1 MCGKMSL
8 HLRASIQILLAI
20 SLFLNHYEVEGEQRL
35 SKAEDLELEKQ
46 LKLLNKPSIQTI
58 KYINNGDW
66 WLYIGED
73 YKAVGYWPQK
83 IFTTLKS
90 YATSAE
96 FEGFVYSPPG
106 IPEPS
111 MGSGHFPVG
120 DKEEDAYCKKSIY
133 FTDDNNQAKSL
144 DDILVKLY
152 EKSPNLYRVTDYPDA
167 YYNKSGNGVLYGGP
181 VLNYAEIEARHS
193 LSEAEDLELERQL
206 KLLNKP
212 AIKTIKMKPTL
223 HTLQGDD
230 TSSNVNRPF
239 NIELEGRGC
248 PTRTVPI
255 RRITK
260 DDLIR
265 QIHLSQVG
273 DANDSPDDDDI
284 KFSLSYGTRN
294 EITQGGLEFAT
305 VQIPDNPTN
314 KLAGA
319 GAILSLHNPQIYEHQ
334 FTGGFIK
341 VQNGIDNIQ
350 VGWITGKSAC
360 FNTRCPGF
368 VHVNSAIP
376 LDGELLS
383 STYGGPIYD
392 IPMYIARDA
401 SNGNWWFRIGSNYTG
416 VGFWP
421 AKIFTKLNGFAT
433 SAEYGGVAHSNRG
446 DPDIPSMG
454 GGYLPAGNLTKDG
467 YCRKS
472 IFINDKNQMKS
483 LIDIPVKLYASN
495 PHWYRVADSPDSKDI
510 FGRIGIFTP
519 FLKKFD
525 EGRIKAQTR
534 INTIQKLLQHLRATL
549 QILVAISLLSS
560 YAKIEARQSLS
571 EVEDLELERQLKLI
585 NKPAIKT
592 IKMKPTLPNL
602 LVDDTSSN
610 IHRPY
615 NIELEGGGCPTG
627 TVPIRRITKDDLIQ
641 QGFLSQIRG
650 ALPDGDFAT
659 VQVPDN
665 QTNKI
670 AGAGAILSLH
680 NPQNISGYQF
690 SGVLIKLQNV
700 IDSVQ
705 AGWMAGKLACF
716 NTRCPGFIQINTA
729 VSLDAQLG
737 FSTYGGPIYEE
748 TMHIARDLSNGNWR
762 FLIQSRKLAVGF
774 WPAKIFTKL
783 NGFATSA
790 EFGGFAHSPR
800 GVPEPPMGSSH
811 FPVGNLKQDAY
822 CRNSTYLN
830 DNNQTKSVHDFK
842 LKLHA
847 DSPTLYRSYD
857 NTEPKFDALLTYG
870 GPAKRSLSEVED
882 LELER
887 QLNLLNKPAIK
898 TIKMKPTLP
907 NLQGDDTPSNIN
919 RPFNIEL
926 EGGGCPTGTDIKF
939 SISYGTKSTV
949 YQGGLQFATVQIPD
963 NPVNKLAGAGA
974 ILSLHNPQISGGFIK
989 VQNGIDNIQVRWI
1002 TGKSACFN
1010 TRCPGFVHVNSAI
1023 PLDGELLS
1031 STYGG
1036 PIYDIP
1042 MYIARDKSNGNWWF
1056 RIGSNYTAIGFW
1068 PATIFTKLNGFA
1080 TSVEYGGVA
1089 HYARGDPDAPS
1100 MGGGYF
1106 PVGDLKKDGYCRN
1119 SIYINDKNQMKSL
1132 DDIPVK
1138 LYNSPWYRVT
1148 DYPKYGAGYG
1158 NIVLYGGPLHGNIV
1172 DSQ

>member
-1 MCGKMSL
+1 MS
-8 HLRASIQILLAI
+8 
-20 SLFLNHYEVEGEQRL
+20 
-35 SKAEDLELEKQ
+35 
-46 LKLLNKPSIQTI
+46 
-58 KYINNGDW
+58 
-66 WLYIGED
+66 
-73 YKAVGYWPQK
+73 
-83 IFTTLKS
+83 
-90 YATSAE
+90 
-96 FEGFVYSPPG
+96 
-106 IPEPS
+106 
-111 MGSGHFPVG
+111 
-120 DKEEDAYCKKSIY
+120 
-133 FTDDNNQAKSL
+133 
-144 DDILVKLY
+144 
-152 EKSPNLYRVTDYPDA
+152 
-167 YYNKSGNGVLYGGP
+167 
-181 VLNYAEIEARHS
+181 
-193 LSEAEDLELERQL
+193 
-206 KLLNKP
+206 
-212 AIKTIKMKPTL
+212 
-223 HTLQGDD
+223 
-230 TSSNVNRPF
+230 
-239 NIELEGRGC
+239 
-248 PTRTVPI
+248 
-255 RRITK
+255 
-260 DDLIR
+260 
-265 QIHLSQVG
+265 
-273 DANDSPDDDDI
+273 
-284 KFSLSYGTRN
+284 
-294 EITQGGLEFAT
+294 
-305 VQIPDNPTN
+305 
-314 KLAGA
+314 
-319 GAILSLHNPQIYEHQ
+319 
-334 FTGGFIK
+334 
-341 VQNGIDNIQ
+341 
-350 VGWITGKSAC
+350 
-360 FNTRCPGF
+360 
-368 VHVNSAIP
+368 
-376 LDGELLS
+376 
-383 STYGGPIYD
+383 
-392 IPMYIARDA
+392 
-401 SNGNWWFRIGSNYTG
+401 
-416 VGFWP
+416 
-421 AKIFTKLNGFAT
+421 
-433 SAEYGGVAHSNRG
+433 
-446 DPDIPSMG
+446 
-454 GGYLPAGNLTKDG
+454 YL
-467 YCRKS
+467 
-472 IFINDKNQMKS
+472 
-483 LIDIPVKLYASN
+483 
-495 PHWYRVADSPDSKDI
+495 
-510 FGRIGIFTP
+510 
-519 FLKKFD
+519 
-525 EGRIKAQTR
+525 
-534 INTIQKLLQHLRATL
+534 KLLQHLRATL

-592 IKMKPTLPNL
+592 IKGKYGEIYDCVDFYKQPAFDHPLLKNHNFHPEMKPTLPNL

-650 ALPDGDFAT
+650 ALPDGDDIKFSISDRTNSTPFIGGLRFAT

-690 SGVLIKLQNV
+690 SGVLIKLQNG

-705 AGWMAGKLACF
+705 AGWMVNPRVYGDNHTRLYIYFQAGKLACF

-898 TIKMKPTLP
+898 TIKGRHGEIYDCVDFYKQPAFDHPLLKNHDFHPEMKPTLP

-926 EGGGCPTGTDIKF
+926 EGGGCPTGTVLIRRITKDDLIRQIHLSQDIKF

-1002 TGKSACFN
+1002 VNPDLYGDNRTRSYTYLKTGKSACFN

>member
-1 MCGKMSL
+1 
-8 HLRASIQILLAI
+8 
-20 SLFLNHYEVEGEQRL
+20 
-35 SKAEDLELEKQ
+35 
-46 LKLLNKPSIQTI
+46 
-58 KYINNGDW
+58 
-66 WLYIGED
+66 
-73 YKAVGYWPQK
+73 
-83 IFTTLKS
+83 
-90 YATSAE
+90 
-96 FEGFVYSPPG
+96 
-106 IPEPS
+106 
-111 MGSGHFPVG
+111 
-120 DKEEDAYCKKSIY
+120 
-133 FTDDNNQAKSL
+133 
-144 DDILVKLY
+144 
-152 EKSPNLYRVTDYPDA
+152 
-167 YYNKSGNGVLYGGP
+167 
-181 VLNYAEIEARHS
+181 
-193 LSEAEDLELERQL
+193 
-206 KLLNKP
+206 
-212 AIKTIKMKPTL
+212 MKPTL
-223 HTLQGDD
+223 PNLQGDD

-239 NIELEGRGC
+239 NIELEGGGC
-248 PTRTVPI
+248 TTGTVPI

-265 QIHLSQVG
+265 QIHLSQVR
-273 DANDSPDDDDI
+273 DAKDSPDDDDI

-341 VQNGIDNIQ
+341 VKNGVDNIQ
-350 VGWITGKSAC
+350 VGWIVNPDLYGDNRTRSYIYLKTGKSAC

-433 SAEYGGVAHSNRG
+433 STEYGGVAHSNRG

-510 FGRIGIFTP
+510 FVGKYGEIYDCVDFYKQP
-519 FLKKFD
+519 AFDHPLLKNHNFHP
-525 EGRIKAQTR
+525 EM
-534 INTIQKLLQHLRATL
+534 
-549 QILVAISLLSS
+549 
-560 YAKIEARQSLS
+560 E
-571 EVEDLELERQLKLI
+571 
-585 NKPAIKT
+585 
-592 IKMKPTLPNL
+592 PTLPNL

-615 NIELEGGGCPTG
+615 SIELEGGGCPTG

-650 ALPDGDFAT
+650 GDDSPPDGDVSLLQKYSDTFLNFKSSNFFAYFSSHIYGYFFMQDIKFSVSDRTNSTPFIGGLRFAT

-690 SGVLIKLQNV
+690 SGVLIKLQNG

-705 AGWMAGKLACF
+705 AGWMVNPRVYGDNHTRLYIYFQAGKLACF

-748 TMHIARDLSNGNWR
+748 TMHIARDMSNGNWW

-870 GPAKRSLSEVED
+870 GP
-882 LELER
+882 
-887 QLNLLNKPAIK
+887 
-898 TIKMKPTLP
+898 
-907 NLQGDDTPSNIN
+907 
-919 RPFNIEL
+919 
-926 EGGGCPTGTDIKF
+926 
-939 SISYGTKSTV
+939 
-949 YQGGLQFATVQIPD
+949 
-963 NPVNKLAGAGA
+963 
-974 ILSLHNPQISGGFIK
+974 
-989 VQNGIDNIQVRWI
+989 
-1002 TGKSACFN
+1002 
-1010 TRCPGFVHVNSAI
+1010 
-1023 PLDGELLS
+1023 GEH
-1031 STYGG
+1031 
-1036 PIYDIP
+1036 I
-1042 MYIARDKSNGNWWF
+1042 
-1056 RIGSNYTAIGFW
+1056 
-1068 PATIFTKLNGFA
+1068 
-1080 TSVEYGGVA
+1080 
-1089 HYARGDPDAPS
+1089 
-1100 MGGGYF
+1100 
-1106 PVGDLKKDGYCRN
+1106 
-1119 SIYINDKNQMKSL
+1119 
-1132 DDIPVK
+1132 
-1138 LYNSPWYRVT
+1138 
-1148 DYPKYGAGYG
+1148 
-1158 NIVLYGGPLHGNIV
+1158 
-1172 DSQ
+1172 